1 MLCDANLPTTKENW
15 IVQIQLY
22 KITFLLQI
30 EGGLKITKVAKLQIS
45 HNDCIFPSYIPND
58 NWFAFQELIYESPA
72 IVFLHQH

>member
-45 HNDCIFPSYIPND
+45 HNDSIFPS
-58 NWFAFQELIYESPA
+58 
-72 IVFLHQH
+72 